1 MTMKASIVFLGVLV
15 GGLVHFGAGRVA
27 AHHAFA
33 AEFDANKKIT
43 LEGSIS
49 KMEWVN
55 PHAWLWIDVK
65 GKDGKIEKWALE
77 FGPPNA
83 LFRRGWRKNSLP
95 AGAKVVAVGY
105 LAKDGR
111 KVANADQVT
120 LPDGRTLFAGSSG
133 TGAPNDPAR
142 QKK

>member
-1 MTMKASIVFLGVLV
+1 MKIKLSLMVTAVAILLV
-15 GGLVHFGAGRVA
+15 GERAA

-33 AEFDANKKIT
+33 AEFDATKKVT
-43 LEGSIS
+43 LKGTIV

-65 GKDGKIEKWALE
+65 GQDGHVEHWALE

-83 LFRRGWRKNSLP
+83 LFRRGWSKSSLP
-95 AGAKVVAVGY
+95 PGAPVTATGY

-111 KVANADQVT
+111 TVANADQVA
-120 LPDGRTLFAGSSG
+120 LPDGRTLLAGASG
-133 TGAPNDPAR
+133 TGAPNDPER
-142 QKK
+142 RPTGR